1 MLIIKFL
8 LFKTADDH
16 PDSVGGE
23 LRREEQ
29 AELLAADELV
39 LLQNLEKL
47 VIGDVLAV
55 RQGQGHDARAAGE
68 DRL

>member
-1 MLIIKFL
+1 MLLSISDSMVILIINFL

-39 LLQNLEKL
+39 LL
-47 VIGDVLAV
+47 
-55 RQGQGHDARAAGE
+55 
-68 DRL
+68 